1 MSAFTKEILKE
12 FMLTSAPSGYEKEM
26 AYKLKPYLER
36 YCASVSI
43 DRIGNVIAK
52 INGTNPKAP
61 RAMIFG
67 HMDQLGFIV
76 RKVEDDGFIQVD
88 RLGGIP
94 EKVLPGLEVVIRSED
109 GKWHPGV
116 FGPKAHHATPAEEKY
131 KVDLVTS
138 LFIDVGATSAA
149 QVHDMGIY
157 VGCPVVYKPAFQ
169 ELQGSRI
176 TGTAVDNRGACT
188 CLVEIAR
195 LLSQTPPSCDT
206 YLVGTVWEEF
216 NLRGAMMAARTVQP
230 DLAISLDV
238 MLDGSTKDLTTKFE
252 DCMGKGPTVGLYSF
266 HGRGTLNGT
275 LAHEPLFRHAK
286 QTAAALDL
294 TLQRFAALGILT
306 DSAYIQ
312 LEGAGVACLEMGFPA
327 RYTHTP
333 VEVCDVNDIDA
344 LAALC
349 AGMMR
354 GIDEAFQL
362 SRY

>member
-1 MSAFTKEILKE
+1 MSSKEVLKE
-12 FMLTSAPSGYEKEM
+12 FMLTSAPSGYESEM
-26 AYKLKPYLER
+26 AYKLKAHLEQ
-36 YCASVSI
+36 YCDEVTI
-43 DRIGNVIAK
+43 DRVGNVIAK
-52 INGTNPKAP
+52 VPGKNPALP

-76 RKVEDDGFIQVD
+76 RKVEDDGYIQVD

-94 EKVLPGLEVVIRSED
+94 EKVLPGLQLVIRDED
-109 GKWHPGV
+109 GGWHPGV
-116 FGPKAHHATPAEEKY
+116 FGNKAHHATPAEEKY

-138 LFIDVGATSAA
+138 LYVDVGASSAEE
-149 QVHDMGIY
+149 VHAMGIY

-169 ELQGSRI
+169 ELCGTKV

-188 CLVEIAR
+188 VLVELAR
-195 LLSQTPPSCDT
+195 QFKEEPPSCDV

-216 NLRGAMMAARTVQP
+216 NLRGAMMAARTVKP

-238 MLDGSTKDLTTKFE
+238 TLAGDTKDLSGRFE
-252 DCMGKGPTVGLYSF
+252 DKMGQGPCVHLYSF

-275 LAHEPLFRHAK
+275 LPHEPLFKLAK
-286 QTAAALDL
+286 RTAEELGRP
-294 TLQRFAALGILT
+294 LQRFASLGILT

-312 LEGAGVACLEMGFPA
+312 LEGEGVACLEMGFPA

-333 VEVCDVNDIDA
+333 VEICDVRDLDA
-344 LAALC
+344 LATLC

-354 GIDEAFQL
+354 RVDENFHIG
-362 SRY
+362 RY

>member
-1 MSAFTKEILKE
+1 MSSKEILKE
-12 FMLTSAPSGYEKEM
+12 FMLTSAPSGYESEM
-26 AYKLKPYLER
+26 AYKLRDRLAQ
-36 YCASVSI
+36 YCGEVSI
-43 DRIGNVIAK
+43 DRVGNVIAK
-52 INGTNPKAP
+52 VPGRDPTLP
-61 RAMIFG
+61 RAMVFG

-76 RKVEDDGFIQVD
+76 RKVEEDGFIQVD

-94 EKVLPGLEVVIRSED
+94 EKVLPGLELVIRSED

-138 LFIDVGATSAA
+138 LFIDVGAASA
-149 QVHDMGIY
+149 QEVHEMGIY

-169 ELQGSRI
+169 ELRGSRVS
-176 TGTAVDNRGACT
+176 GTAVDNRGACAA
-188 CLVEIAR
+188 LVEMAR
-195 LLSQTPPSCDT
+195 QFKEEPPSCDV

-216 NLRGAMMAARTVQP
+216 NLRGAMMAARTVKP
-230 DLAISLDV
+230 DIAISLDV
-238 MLDGSTKDLTTKFE
+238 TLAGDTKDLSSKFE
-252 DCMGKGPTVGLYSF
+252 DLMGEGPCVHLYSF

-275 LAHEPLFRHAK
+275 IAPEPMFRLAKR
-286 QTAAALDL
+286 TAAELGSP
-294 TLQRFAALGILT
+294 LQRFASLGILT

-312 LEGAGVACLEMGFPA
+312 LEGMGVACLEMGFPA

-333 VEVCDVNDIDA
+333 VEVCDVRDIDA
-344 LAALC
+344 LATLC

-354 GIDEAFQL
+354 RVDKDFQV

>member
-1 MSAFTKEILKE
+1 MTTKEILKD

-26 AYKLKPYLER
+26 AYKLKAYLEE
-36 YCASVSI
+36 YAEEVSI
-43 DRIGNVIAK
+43 DRVGNVIAK
-52 INGTNPKAP
+52 MPGTNPDAP

-76 RKVEDDGFIQVD
+76 RKVEADGFIQVD

-138 LFIDVGATSAA
+138 LFIDVGATSAE
-149 QVHDMGIY
+149 QVHAMGIY
-157 VGCPVVYKPAFQ
+157 VGCPVVYKPACQ
-169 ELQGSRI
+169 DLIGSRL
-176 TGTAVDNRGACT
+176 TGTAVDNRGACA

-195 LLSQTPPSCDT
+195 LLKQNPPSCDV

-216 NLRGAMMAARTVQP
+216 NLRGAMMAARTVKP
-230 DLAISLDV
+230 DIAISLDV
-238 MLDGSTKDLTTKFE
+238 VLDGSTKDLSTKFE
-252 DCMGKGPTVGLYSF
+252 DCMGKGPAVGLYSF

-275 LAHEPLFRHAK
+275 LPHEPMFKLAK
-286 QTAAALDL
+286 STAADEGIA
-294 TLQRFAALGILT
+294 LQRFASLGILT

-312 LEGAGVACLEMGFPA
+312 LEGSGVACLEMGFPA

-333 VEVCDVNDIDA
+333 VEVCDVNDIDQ

-354 GIDEAFQL
+354 RVDEKFQL